1 MNKHGMATALVLA
14 AAMTASTASRAAN
27 FFEGFDGTGGAGGA
41 WETASWHNGD
51 IFGCGFAFS
60 EVWRTGWGALQLN
73 VNSSNRSNV
82 RCGEVRTWQSFTY
95 GKFVTRLQPGMLDGG
110 NSSFFLYTGQA
121 GTSNHYE
128 IDIEFIKGGRV
139 LHTNVWTAGRQ
150 NQQQFSVATGWRTV
164 GFEWRPTFV
173 RWFHVDNA
181 GVEREFRRVNV
192 GISAPMRLML
202 NHWVGN
208 NSSGALSFLGQ
219 YNGAG
224 GPAYYDWV
232 RVSD

>member
-1 MNKHGMATALVLA
+1 MQKLVSAAALALAASMAAPATA
-14 AAMTASTASRAAN
+14 AS

-41 WETASWHNGD
+41 WETANWHNGD
-51 IFGCGFAFS
+51 IFGCGFAYS

-73 VNSSNRSNV
+73 VNGSTRK
-82 RCGEVRTWQSFTY
+82 CGEVRTWQSFTY
-95 GKFVTRLQPGMLDGG
+95 GKFVTRMQPGTIAGG

-121 GTSNHYE
+121 GTSSHFE
-128 IDIEFIKGGRV
+128 IDIEFINSGRT

-150 NQQQFSVATGWRTV
+150 NYQQFSVGTGWRTI

-173 RWFHVDNA
+173 RWFHVNDA
-181 GVEREFRRVNV
+181 GQEQEIRRVQTS
-192 GISAPMRLML
+192 ISAPMRLML

-208 NSSGALSFLGQ
+208 NSAGAIGFLGR
-219 YNGAG
+219 YNGGG